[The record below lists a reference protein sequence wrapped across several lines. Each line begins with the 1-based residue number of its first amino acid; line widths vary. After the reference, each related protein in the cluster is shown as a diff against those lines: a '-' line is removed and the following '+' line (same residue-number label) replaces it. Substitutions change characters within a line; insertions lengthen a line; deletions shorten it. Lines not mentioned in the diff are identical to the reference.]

1 MAPGALVGTNILDR
15 LHPDELERAIL
26 QMTTDEQTGLSP
38 GITRFRAL
46 HADGEYVPVEI
57 FAADVGDGAEDLIGV
72 YARSGV
78 HQVFLEDVMAALLQ
92 GVTRHEALAPV
103 CNTIQW
109 HGMGSHLAIGWSESG
124 RFHQVSTGLP
134 DELGGGDGA
143 TGTPWAECRVS
154 RAEVQASVAVLD
166 QDRRRLA
173 NELGI
178 SSFWIA
184 PVFWHDVEP
193 PATVTIWTRSDGPS
207 TDVHSYG
214 MRIARNMVE
223 LILRW
228 CDQVEELSQAARQDA
243 LTGLANRRSLYS
255 SLHAATGRG
264 AVLYCD
270 LDRFK
275 PINDEFGHAAG
286 DELLRMAALRLEGC
300 VRESDVV
307 ARLGGDEFAVLCVGA
322 GPEEATEVAERIR
335 VALLLPFAI
344 EAGEVTIGVSIGV
357 AVGAD
362 GLDEELLSR
371 ADAALGEAKASGRAN
386 VKVAKDLPG

>member
-1 MAPGALVGTNILDR
+1 
-15 LHPDELERAIL
+15 
-26 QMTTDEQTGLSP
+26 
-38 GITRFRAL
+38 
-46 HADGEYVPVEI
+46 
-57 FAADVGDGAEDLIGV
+57 
-72 YARSGV
+72 
-78 HQVFLEDVMAALLQ
+78 
-92 GVTRHEALAPV
+92 
-103 CNTIQW
+103 
-109 HGMGSHLAIGWSESG
+109 
-124 RFHQVSTGLP
+124 
-134 DELGGGDGA
+134 
-143 TGTPWAECRVS
+143 
-154 RAEVQASVAVLD
+154 
-166 QDRRRLA
+166 
-173 NELGI
+173 
-178 SSFWIA
+178 
-184 PVFWHDVEP
+184 
-193 PATVTIWTRSDGPS
+193 
-207 TDVHSYG
+207 
-214 MRIARNMVE
+214 
-223 LILRW
+223 
-228 CDQVEELSQAARQDA
+228 
-243 LTGLANRRSLYS
+243 
-255 SLHAATGRG
+255 
-264 AVLYCD
+264 VLYCD